1 MVNGQEFHC
10 WKKTVHLWHS
20 YHSSLY
26 ECVDCTIKTTSEEGM
41 KQHIRA
47 KHIRTYQQKLEEK
60 RQRKAEQKQHN
71 PLVACGVCWV
81 LVKQRDM
88 DAHNA
93 SRQHQKRLDYVD
105 GTGCDYCR
113 MIPEEF
119 DLNRHLQ
126 TKLHKQK
133 EKYEEGTG
141 CDICK
146 LETRRLSRYPVRPQ
160 DDVLQLHNYS
170 SYEPHRRFSEYQEGT
185 GCDVC
190 KHFQPP
196 HEQNKGHQKTLSRMK
211 YLYNHKYIQTTR
223 QKSARF

>member
-1 MVNGQEFHC
+1 MIYTVSEITQGDHNS
-10 WKKTVHLWHS
+10 KKLTNTPTICFGKARSVS
-20 YHSSLY
+20 GSIFDKNI
-26 ECVDCTIKTTSEEGM
+26 EDCS
-41 KQHIRA
+41 
-47 KHIRTYQQKLEEK
+47 
-60 RQRKAEQKQHN
+60 
-71 PLVACGVCWV
+71 
-81 LVKQRDM
+81 
-88 DAHNA
+88 
-93 SRQHQKRLDYVD
+93 
-105 GTGCDYCR
+105 
-113 MIPEEF
+113 
-119 DLNRHLQ
+119 Q

-160 DDVLQLHNYS
+160 DDVLQIHNYS